1 MAVQAKWKIILTA
14 AAFALSPI
22 TPVLAAQGFFT
33 TADATWQESCLVYP
47 YFDGSIY
54 QVKTQLG
61 QLTDI
66 ELRPGETVQKVL
78 AGETKRWGIETA
90 MVGRTPHVYVK
101 PKADGISTNFII
113 NTNQRSYRLQLVTA
127 AEYSPIVRWQYALDI
142 QKNQNRQSH
151 EEAIAQQSYN
161 EIFMQR
167 YQGRLVPK
175 VMNYAYKVE
184 GSKKA
189 GRELYPVKI
198 FDDGTR
204 TYIEMPRSNQYDLPV
219 LYNVDDSEK
228 KGKLMLVNYRIRHGY
243 FIADRVFKHAR
254 LHFSNKIYVDIYP
267 AKVPMGGEKT

>member
-1 MAVQAKWKIILTA
+1 MAVQTKWKIMLTA

-22 TPVLAAQGFFT
+22 SSVWAAQGFFT
-33 TADATWQESCLVYP
+33 TADAMWQESCLVYP
-47 YFDGSIY
+47 YFAGSIY

-66 ELRPGETVQKVL
+66 ELRPGEIVQKVL
-78 AGETKRWGIETA
+78 AGETKRWGIEMA

-113 NTNQRSYRLQLVTA
+113 NTNQRSYRLQLVAA
-127 AEYSPIVRWQYALDI
+127 AEYSPIVRWQYINEI
-142 QKNQNRQSH
+142 QKSH
-151 EEAIAQQSYN
+151 NKASREETVARQSYN

-167 YQGRLVPK
+167 YQGKLVSK

-189 GRELYPVKI
+189 DKELYPVKI

-267 AKVPMGGEKT
+267 AKVPMGGEET